1 MPPLQMKFGGY
12 QRPSSIL
19 NKSTAIFGEVLTG
32 KLGDQISFHLDGNIV
47 DAGHNTQ
54 NQAGLVQDG
63 TYTGCYMNMSAFAND
78 IPEVQVLEIP
88 FSVESRDKINAA
100 LDGSLGAILRE
111 RIDAARGL
119 RVLAFWDNGFRYFS
133 NRIRPIVT
141 PADCAGIRMR
151 THSSKIY
158 AETFELLGFESV
170 PVHIKDL
177 PAALENETVDAQENP
192 LTNLYNFEIHK
203 YHRYIT
209 MSAPF
214 WGAVAFMVNAKAYDS
229 WPEPVR
235 AAVDSAAFEAT
246 VAQRK
251 MAAEEDDR
259 IRAILDP
266 AENELVDLTPVQR
279 QAFKD
284 ALAPIIERQRAA
296 VGPELCKFLD

>member
-1 MPPLQMKFGGY
+1 MSSIQMSFGGY
-12 QRPSSIL
+12 QRPTSIL
-19 NKSTAIFGEVLTG
+19 NRTTSLFGEILTD
-32 KLGDQISFHLDGNIV
+32 KLGGEIDFHLDGDIAK
-47 DAGHNTQ
+47 AGHKTQ
-54 NQAGLVQDG
+54 NLAGLVEDG
-63 TYTGCYMNMSAFAND
+63 TYTGCYVNMSAFSND

-88 FSVESRDKINAA
+88 FSVESRDKIYSA
-100 LDGSLGAILRE
+100 LDGGLGAILKD
-111 RIDAARGL
+111 RIETTYNL
-119 RVLAFWDNGFRYFS
+119 KVLAFWDNGFRYFS
-133 NRIRPIVT
+133 NRIRPIIS
-141 PADCAGIRMR
+141 PSDCAGIRMR

-158 AETFELLGFESV
+158 AETFEMLGFESV
-170 PVHIKDL
+170 PVHIRDL

-192 LTNLYNFEIHK
+192 LTNLFNFEIHK

-214 WGAVAFMVNAKAYDS
+214 WGAVGFYINPDAYNS
-229 WPEPVR
+229 WPESVR
-235 AAVDSAAFEAT
+235 AAVDSAAFEVT

-251 MAAEEDDR
+251 LASEEDDR

-266 AENELVDLTPVQR
+266 AENELVDLSEDQR